1 MRRSLPLLVI
11 LFASAA
17 CTADA
22 GSSAS
27 RGESGG
33 DFPVEPGGKEDVF
46 GRRLVGKAAPYEA
59 DATLAAREDEL
70 RSEMR
75 ARREAAWRTVAHVL
89 EPVPLLGLED
99 SAGEHEDIRL
109 PDGEV
114 PRVARWET
122 WYGADDFKR
131 MFQHLYEG
139 LGADGRSV
147 RAPFGDAAID
157 EAFEWN
163 ATALDRSERWPLERY
178 LKYVNDLGVCP
189 ADLAPEDCARRIQS
203 NFSGASHGIARIAYS
218 PATMRHLLRNYGSV
232 LECLARLDT
241 VTFEATPEREDNFTL
256 CFAEELPIDAVLVKA
271 QWVRADFGMD
281 LPVYDT
287 DAQSLARIVE
297 GQAHWGEQGDRRAA
311 PGPEAIH
318 TIRLRDGSTYRLA
331 GMHVMT
337 KELRHWQ
344 WITLWW
350 SDRPDEDFGEDRPA
364 FVREELPG
372 AWSHY
377 KMCAVSMYEEGDTDV
392 ASEYG
397 EAPSLAEALR
407 ATNTGGAGAPTW
419 CSNPYIEHGRGNA
432 RTNCVGCHQHG
443 GSTVMRDR
451 DGDGAL
457 DAFDLDAVI
466 ADETTFPQTGRAQVR
481 DLFPADYLWSLTRV
495 DDLAHVIES
504 EVRYFDRIDE
514 TRTDRILALE
524 GDATRG
530 ADAFTE
536 NCARCHGEDANGGSA
551 PSLVERAPM
560 RDDQTLLRTIL
571 QGRPPMPAWAPILDD
586 QTLRDLLA
594 FLRTFTQP

>member
-1 MRRSLPLLVI
+1 MLLRSFTLVLI
-11 LFASAA
+11 LASVG

-22 GSSAS
+22 GS
-27 RGESGG
+27 GTGTGGSGG

-46 GRRLVGKAAPYEA
+46 GRRLIGKAAPYEA
-59 DATLAAREDEL
+59 DESLAAREDEL
-70 RSEMR
+70 RGEMR

-89 EPVPLLGLED
+89 EPVPLLGLEA
-99 SAGEHEDIRL
+99 SAGEHEEIRL

-139 LGADGRSV
+139 LGAEGRAA
-147 RAPFGDAAID
+147 RAPFDDAAID
-157 EAFEWN
+157 EAFTWN

-189 ADLAPEDCARRIQS
+189 EDLSAEECARRIQS

-218 PATMRHLLRNYGSV
+218 PATMRHLLRHYAGV
-232 LECLARLDT
+232 LECLGRLDT
-241 VTFEATPEREDNFTL
+241 VAFDVAPEREDNFTL
-256 CFAEELPIDAVLVKA
+256 CFGEELPIDAVLVKA

-281 LPVYDT
+281 LPAYDT
-287 DAQSLARIVE
+287 DGQSLGRILA
-297 GQAHWGEQGDRRAA
+297 GQAHWGERGDRRAS
-311 PGPEAIH
+311 PGPSEIH

-350 SDRPDEDFGEDRPA
+350 SDLPDEDFGEDRPA
-364 FVREELPG
+364 FVRDAIP
-372 AWSHY
+372 SVFSNY
-377 KMCAVSMYEEGDTDV
+377 KMCAVSFYEEADTDV
-392 ASEYG
+392 ASAYG

-407 ATNTGGAGAPTW
+407 ASNDGGAGAPTW
-419 CSNPYIEHGRGNA
+419 CSNPYIEHGRHNA

-443 GSTVMRDR
+443 GSAVMRDR

-457 DAFDLDAVI
+457 DPFDLDAVI
-466 ADETTFPQTGRAQVR
+466 DDETTFPQTGRTQVR
-481 DLFPADYLWSLTRV
+481 DMFPADYLWSLTRV

-514 TRTDRILALE
+514 TRVDRILALD
-524 GDATRG
+524 GDADAG
-530 ADAFTE
+530 AATFAD
-536 NCARCHGEDANGGSA
+536 NCARCHGDDAGGTERA

-560 RDDQTLLRTIL
+560 RDDATLLRTIIE
-571 QGRPPMPAWAPILDD
+571 GRSPMPAWGPELDD
-586 QTLRDLLA
+586 QTLRDVLA
-594 FLRTFTQP
+594 FLRSL